1 MPHNSVKANIL
12 KLVTL
17 RFALVTVMLCVFS
30 GAAFAQLTATFK
42 NYDGT
47 VLYTQKNIRRNQVPQ
62 YKGSTPTRPADAQY
76 TYTFKGWSPAIKAIT
91 TNTTYVAQYT
101 STVRKYTITFLNG
114 DGSTLQSSSV
124 AYGSTPSCS
133 STPTKAATAQYTYTF
148 KAWSPAIAKV
158 TGAATYTPTFNQTV
172 RSYAIKFVDGDGKT
186 VQSSTLQYGA
196 TPSYTGSTPTKTAT
210 AQYTYTFKAWSPTIA
225 KVTGAATYTATFNQ
239 TVRSYTITFKN
250 GSTTLQAKIFNY
262 GATPTY
268 SGSKPTKAPSGEDT
282 FVFTGWTPAITKVTG
297 AKIYS
302 AVFAKGTYDACGN
315 AYGYVKIGDYTW
327 LAENMRCN
335 KYDTKSERA
344 GATISTSTS
353 AVFSPYYT
361 DARDKSLWS
370 DKSKTTGAGLSD
382 AQVSKLGYLY
392 NWAAAVALPTEEA
405 AKAQTSAFSTIR
417 QGICPN
423 GYHVPSSNEWYSF
436 RNYLGDESSLK
447 LRTTTGW
454 AFNDDRVK
462 AGYDTYGFGCLPSG
476 QSEGNIIYYVGTWT
490 YYWTSTPLVLDFR
503 PVEVANY
510 MYVWNIYPNLSSA
523 PANAENKDI
532 GFSVRCLKDH
542 QYTIKFVNYDGT
554 VLQSLT
560 VTESYTPSYT
570 GSTPTKAAD
579 AQYTYTF
586 KGWDST
592 ISAATADKTYTATY
606 NKTTRSY
613 TIRFMNGTTVLES
626 KSVAY
631 GTKPTYTKA
640 TPTKA
645 STAQYSYTFSGWSP
659 TIASV
664 TKAQDYTAQFSS
676 TVNKY
681 TIKFLNGNGGTLQS
695 SSWAYGA
702 TPSCSSTPTKAST
715 SQYSYTFKAWSP
727 AIAKVTG
734 EATYTP
740 TFDQAIRKYVIKF
753 VNYDGTVLQS
763 SEWEYGTTPSYSGAT
778 PTRPDD
784 DRFSDYVFE
793 GWNSSIT
800 SVTGTKTY
808 TAKFSGTLKPFDAPE
823 NEHSLVVIPDICGN
837 KYNVVK
843 IGSQLWLAENI
854 RCNKYDT
861 ESERAGAAVPTI
873 PSGSSNNPY
882 YEVYPAGNNETSWNN
897 QLLASQIPYLGTFFS
912 WAAAVGF
919 ASGTEAVAQT
929 TSFENRRQGIC
940 PNGWHLPTTDEWHVL
955 VDFIELTDGKGEGTA
970 GKHMKT
976 ITGWYNNKNGLDT
989 YGFSA
994 LPADRAISNKTF
1006 GVGGWGKWW
1015 TSDAI
1020 SGANVS
1026 TVQVYHGGDNF
1037 MFGANEIK
1045 SKSTA
1050 LCVRCVKNPEKFE
1063 IKFVNYDGTE
1073 LQSTEVEYGS
1083 LPEYKGDTP
1092 VRDADAQYT
1101 YTFSGW
1107 SPEVAVV
1114 TEAATYT
1121 AQYDNEVNKYVVR
1134 FLNDDG
1140 TELQSEELAYGA
1152 TPEYKGETPTK
1163 NATAQ
1168 YTYTFNGWDAEI
1180 VAVTGAKDY
1189 KATYTSTTN
1198 KYLIT
1203 FENYN
1208 GEELQSGEVEYG
1220 QTPAYTGATPV
1231 KPADAENTYTFT
1243 GWSPELTSVTKTQ
1256 IYTAQ
1261 FSSTTNLYTVRF
1273 LNEDGTELQSED
1285 LAYGATPAYTG
1296 ETPTKPATAQ
1306 YTYTFAGWDNEV
1318 TTVTGAKDYKATYTS
1333 TTNKYLITF
1342 ENYNGEELQSGEV
1355 EYGQTPSYSGETPE
1369 KPADAENTYIFTGW
1383 SPELTSVTK
1392 AQIYTAQFSST
1403 TNKYVVRFL
1412 NDDGTE
1418 LQSEELAYG
1427 ATPAYTGETPTKPAT
1442 AQYTYTF
1449 AGWDSEVTTV
1459 TGAKDYRAT
1468 YTSTTNKYL
1477 ITFENYNGE
1486 ELQSGEVEY
1495 GQTPS
1500 YEGTT
1505 PVKPADAENTYVF
1518 NGWSPEITTVKAAQT
1533 YTAQFRNTT
1542 NTYIIRFLNEDGTE
1556 LQSEEL
1562 EYGATPAYTG
1572 ETPTKDATAQYTY
1585 TFAGWDSEIAE
1596 VTGAKDYR
1604 ATYTST
1610 TNKYEIKFVNY
1621 DGSELQSGEVEY
1633 GETPAYTGETPEK
1646 PADAE
1651 NTYVFTGWSPSIESV
1666 TEAKTYTAQFSSTT
1680 NKYVVRFLNDDGTE
1694 LQSEELAYGATPAY
1708 TGETPTKDAT
1718 AQYTYTFA
1726 GWDSEIAE
1734 VTGAKDY
1741 TAIYTPTTNKY
1752 LITFENY
1759 NGEELQSGEVE
1770 YGQTPAYTGA
1780 TPEKPADAENTYI
1793 FTGWSPSI
1801 ESVTKA
1807 QTYTA
1812 QFSSTTNKYVV
1823 RFLNDDGTELQSE
1836 ELAYGATPA
1845 YTGETPTKPATA
1857 QYTYTF
1863 AGWDSEITAVTGAK
1877 DYKATYTN
1885 TVNKYTIV
1893 FKNYDGTEL
1902 QSVEVEYGQT
1912 PTYTGA
1918 TPEKPADKDF
1928 TYTFEGWIPE
1938 ITTVTAGQTCT
1949 AQFSRLVKSSDAPEN
1964 SHSIEIVTDICGN
1977 KYNVVKI
1984 GSQLWLAENMRC
1996 NKYDT
2001 ESEKAGQSFSTSSSA
2016 IYAPYYTGCFTEGA
2030 NVTISP
2036 NNTFTDEQWDY
2047 LGLLYNWA
2055 AALGLSEGE
2064 SRAQT
2069 REFNSPRQGICP
2081 NGYHVPSDAEWLQ
2094 LIDYIENTD
2103 GKGEG
2108 TAAKHLK
2115 ATSGWAP
2122 NTNKGNGLDTYGFS
2136 LLPVDRGVGKTIY
2149 GIGTYAKFT
2158 TASAKSNTF
2167 ADYMNVDGD
2176 ALVIVGNVGYTSA
2189 KSHIY
2194 TVRCVREAEKFEIKF
2209 VNYDGSEL
2217 QSTEVEYGSL
2227 PEYTGETPAKDAT
2240 SQYTYTFSGWSPEV
2254 VMVTGAATYTAQF
2267 SSSVNKY
2274 VVRFLNDDGMELQ
2287 SEELEYGA
2295 TPAYTGETPTKDATA
2310 QYTYTFNGWDSEITA
2325 VTGAKDY
2332 TAIYTPTTNKYTV
2345 RFLNEDGTEFQSD
2358 ELEYGVTPAY
2368 TGETP
2373 TKDATAQYTY
2383 TFNGWDAEIEAVTGA
2398 KDYTATYTPTTNK
2411 YTVRFLNE
2419 DGTEL
2424 QSEEI
2429 EYGATP
2435 AYTGETPTKEATAQY
2450 TYTFAGWDSEI
2461 AEVTGA
2467 KDYTATYTPT
2477 TNKYTVRFLNEDG
2490 TELQS
2495 EELEYGATPAYTGET
2510 PTKEASA
2517 QYTYTFAGWDSE
2529 IAEVTG
2535 AKDYTATYTPT
2546 TNKYVVRF
2554 LNDDGTELQSEELD
2568 YGTTPEYKGETPTK
2582 DATAQYTY
2590 TFAGWDSEIADVT
2603 GAKDYRATYTST
2615 TNKYL
2620 IRFLNE
2626 DGTELQS
2633 DELAYGATPEYKGET
2648 PTKDATAQYTYT
2660 FAGWDSEIAEV
2671 TGAKDYTATYTSTTN
2686 KYLITFE
2693 NYDGEELQSGEVEYG
2708 QTPSYEGTTPVKPA
2722 DAESTYTFSGWSP
2735 NITAVT
2741 GAQTY
2746 TAVFT
2751 KVLNT
2756 YTVTA
2761 EVTGDGGTVSGG
2773 GTYSYGTEVTLTAT
2787 PEHGYHVSKWSTGET
2802 SAEIK
2807 ITVTED
2813 MAFTVSFIHQT
2824 ADNTPECANAPAV
2837 AKYDW
2842 LLMLNAN
2849 ALKDKGYNLNEN
2861 IVDWYRVVGE
2871 MDNLD
2876 SGERDDEKVGT
2887 GYYYTINSKLND
2899 TGDYYALIDLPWQT
2913 TEVGCSG
2920 LMRTVVFHYA
2930 PKGTTKRAMAV
2941 SPTITYPE
2949 QQIEIVNL
2957 PKEEVEVYVY
2967 DVAGRLYRSFRTD
2980 GEPAAAFKAEPM
2992 AGTYIVV
2999 VWTSKGKETFKY
3011 IVRKR

>member
-1 MPHNSVKANIL
+1 MPRQVNNIS
-12 KLVTL
+12 KLITL
-17 RFALVTVMLCVFS
+17 RLTLALVMLCAFS

-42 NYDGT
+42 NYNGT
-47 VLYTQKNIRRNQVPQ
+47 VLQTVKVKRGTAPKYT
-62 YKGSTPTRPADAQY
+62 GATPTRAADAQY
-76 TYTFKGWSPAIKAIT
+76 TYTFKGWSPTVGVIT
-91 TNTTYVAQYT
+91 TNTTYTAQFT
-101 STVRKYTITFLNG
+101 ATVRKYTITFLNG
-114 DGSTLQSSSV
+114 DGSTLQSSAL
-124 AYGSTPSCS
+124 AYGATPSCS

-282 FVFTGWTPAITKVTG
+282 FVFTGWSPTITKVTG
-297 AKIYS
+297 AKTYS

-370 DKSKTTGAGLSD
+370 NKSKTTGAGLSD

-392 NWAAAVALPTEEA
+392 NWAAAVALPTEAA

-436 RNYLGDESSLK
+436 RDYLGNESSLK

-454 AFNDDRVK
+454 AFDDDRVK

-510 MYVWNIYPNLSSA
+510 IYVWNIYSYYSGA
-523 PANAENKDI
+523 PYNAEHKDV

-570 GSTPTKAAD
+570 GSTPTRAAD

-681 TIKFLNGNGGTLQS
+681 TIKFLNGNGSTLQS

-734 EATYTP
+734 DATYTP
-740 TFDQAIRKYVIKF
+740 TFDQTIRKYIITF
-753 VNYDGTVLQS
+753 ANYDGTVLQS
-763 SEWEYGTTPSYSGAT
+763 SEWEYGTTPSYSGTT

-843 IGSQLWLAENI
+843 IGSQLWLAENM
-854 RCNKYDT
+854 RCTKYDT
-861 ESERAGAAVPTI
+861 KSERAGVVI
-873 PSGSSNNPY
+873 PHGGSSGINPY
-882 YEVYPAGNNETSWNN
+882 FQAYLLASGNATTYAGNLST
-897 QLLASQIPYLGTFFS
+897 SQIPYLGLFYS
-912 WAAAVGF
+912 WSAAVGLTGEQ
-919 ASGTEAVAQT
+919 AQAQT
-929 TSFENRRQGIC
+929 TGFDGDRQGIC
-940 PNGWHLPTTDEWHVL
+940 PNGWHIPVMEEWEEL
-955 VDFIELTDGKGEGTA
+955 VNYIEVTDGKGEGTA
-970 GKHMKT
+970 GLHLKT
-976 ITGWYNNKNGLDT
+976 TSGWYNDKNGTDT

-994 LPADRAISNKTF
+994 LPADRGTTTDTY
-1006 GVGGWGKWW
+1006 GVGGWAKYW
-1015 TSDAI
+1015 TPTAKSASSAYACQVKYGTDAFLY
-1020 SGANVS
+1020 SADEAGV
-1026 TVQVYHGGDNF
+1026 
-1037 MFGANEIK
+1037 K
-1045 SKSTA
+1045 SRDA
-1050 LCVRCVKNPEKFE
+1050 LCVRCVRAFEDFE
-1063 IKFVNYDGTE
+1063 IRFVNYDGTE
-1073 LQSTEVEYGS
+1073 LQSSKVDFGS

-1107 SPEVAVV
+1107 
-1114 TEAATYT
+1114 
-1121 AQYDNEVNKYVVR
+1121 
-1134 FLNDDG
+1134 
-1140 TELQSEELAYGA
+1140 
-1152 TPEYKGETPTK
+1152 
-1163 NATAQ
+1163 
-1168 YTYTFNGWDAEI
+1168 
-1180 VAVTGAKDY
+1180 
-1189 KATYTSTTN
+1189 
-1198 KYLIT
+1198 
-1203 FENYN
+1203 
-1208 GEELQSGEVEYG
+1208 
-1220 QTPAYTGATPV
+1220 
-1231 KPADAENTYTFT
+1231 
-1243 GWSPELTSVTKTQ
+1243 
-1256 IYTAQ
+1256 
-1261 FSSTTNLYTVRF
+1261 
-1273 LNEDGTELQSED
+1273 
-1285 LAYGATPAYTG
+1285 
-1296 ETPTKPATAQ
+1296 
-1306 YTYTFAGWDNEV
+1306 
-1318 TTVTGAKDYKATYTS
+1318 
-1333 TTNKYLITF
+1333 
-1342 ENYNGEELQSGEV
+1342 
-1355 EYGQTPSYSGETPE
+1355 
-1369 KPADAENTYIFTGW
+1369 
-1383 SPELTSVTK
+1383 
-1392 AQIYTAQFSST
+1392 
-1403 TNKYVVRFL
+1403 
-1412 NDDGTE
+1412 
-1418 LQSEELAYG
+1418 
-1427 ATPAYTGETPTKPAT
+1427 
-1442 AQYTYTF
+1442 
-1449 AGWDSEVTTV
+1449 
-1459 TGAKDYRAT
+1459 
-1468 YTSTTNKYL
+1468 
-1477 ITFENYNGE
+1477 
-1486 ELQSGEVEY
+1486 
-1495 GQTPS
+1495 
-1500 YEGTT
+1500 
-1505 PVKPADAENTYVF
+1505 
-1518 NGWSPEITTVKAAQT
+1518 
-1533 YTAQFRNTT
+1533 
-1542 NTYIIRFLNEDGTE
+1542 
-1556 LQSEEL
+1556 
-1562 EYGATPAYTG
+1562 
-1572 ETPTKDATAQYTY
+1572 
-1585 TFAGWDSEIAE
+1585 DSEIKA
-1596 VTGAKDYR
+1596 VTD
-1604 ATYTST
+1604 T
-1610 TNKYEIKFVNY
+1610 
-1621 DGSELQSGEVEY
+1621 
-1633 GETPAYTGETPEK
+1633 
-1646 PADAE
+1646 
-1651 NTYVFTGWSPSIESV
+1651 
-1666 TEAKTYTAQFSSTT
+1666 KTYKAQFKK
-1680 NKYVVRFLNDDGTE
+1680 NL
-1694 LQSEELAYGATPAY
+1694 
-1708 TGETPTKDAT
+1708 
-1718 AQYTYTFA
+1718 
-1726 GWDSEIAE
+1726 
-1734 VTGAKDY
+1734 
-1741 TAIYTPTTNKY
+1741 
-1752 LITFENY
+1752 
-1759 NGEELQSGEVE
+1759 
-1770 YGQTPAYTGA
+1770 
-1780 TPEKPADAENTYI
+1780 KP
-1793 FTGWSPSI
+1793 F
-1801 ESVTKA
+1801 
-1807 QTYTA
+1807 
-1812 QFSSTTNKYVV
+1812 
-1823 RFLNDDGTELQSE
+1823 
-1836 ELAYGATPA
+1836 
-1845 YTGETPTKPATA
+1845 
-1857 QYTYTF
+1857 
-1863 AGWDSEITAVTGAK
+1863 
-1877 DYKATYTN
+1877 
-1885 TVNKYTIV
+1885 
-1893 FKNYDGTEL
+1893 
-1902 QSVEVEYGQT
+1902 
-1912 PTYTGA
+1912 
-1918 TPEKPADKDF
+1918 
-1928 TYTFEGWIPE
+1928 
-1938 ITTVTAGQTCT
+1938 
-1949 AQFSRLVKSSDAPEN
+1949 DAPEN
-1964 SHSIEIVTDICGN
+1964 EHSIDIVTDICGN

-2001 ESEKAGQSFSTSSSA
+2001 ESEKAGQSFSTSASA

-2069 REFNSPRQGICP
+2069 REFNTPRQGICP

-2122 NTNKGNGLDTYGFS
+2122 NSNNGNGLDTYGFS
-2136 LLPVDRGVGKTIY
+2136 LLPVDRGIGKTIY
-2149 GIGTYAKFT
+2149 GIGTFAKFT

-2209 VNYDGSEL
+2209 ENYDGEEL
-2217 QSTEVEYGSL
+2217 QSSEVEYGSI
-2227 PEYTGETPAKDAT
+2227 PVYEGNTPVKQASA
-2240 SQYTYTFSGWSPEV
+2240 QYSYVFSGWSPEV
-2254 VMVTGAATYTAQF
+2254 VMVTGAATYTAQYDNE
-2267 SSSVNKY
+2267 VNKY
-2274 VVRFLNDDGMELQ
+2274 VVRFLNDDG
-2287 SEELEYGA
+2287 
-2295 TPAYTGETPTKDATA
+2295 
-2310 QYTYTFNGWDSEITA
+2310 
-2325 VTGAKDY
+2325 
-2332 TAIYTPTTNKYTV
+2332 
-2345 RFLNEDGTEFQSD
+2345 
-2358 ELEYGVTPAY
+2358 
-2368 TGETP
+2368 
-2373 TKDATAQYTY
+2373 
-2383 TFNGWDAEIEAVTGA
+2383 
-2398 KDYTATYTPTTNK
+2398 
-2411 YTVRFLNE
+2411 
-2419 DGTEL
+2419 TEL
-2424 QSEEI
+2424 QSSELD
-2429 EYGATP
+2429 YGATP

-2461 AEVTGA
+2461 TEVTGA

-2477 TNKYTVRFLNEDG
+2477 TNKYVVRFLNEDG

-2495 EELEYGATPAYTGET
+2495 SELEYGATPEYKGET
-2510 PTKEASA
+2510 PTKDATSQYTYTFAGWDSEIADVTGAKDYTATYTPSTNKYVVRFLNDDGTELQSEELDYGATPEYKGETPTKDATA
-2517 QYTYTFAGWDSE
+2517 QYTYTFKGWDSE

-2546 TNKYVVRF
+2546 TNKY
-2554 LNDDGTELQSEELD
+2554 
-2568 YGTTPEYKGETPTK
+2568 
-2582 DATAQYTY
+2582 
-2590 TFAGWDSEIADVT
+2590 
-2603 GAKDYRATYTST
+2603 
-2615 TNKYL
+2615 
-2620 IRFLNE
+2620 
-2626 DGTELQS
+2626 
-2633 DELAYGATPEYKGET
+2633 
-2648 PTKDATAQYTYT
+2648 
-2660 FAGWDSEIAEV
+2660 
-2671 TGAKDYTATYTSTTN
+2671 
-2686 KYLITFE
+2686 LITFE
-2693 NYDGEELQSGEVEYG
+2693 NYDGEELQSGEVEFG

-2787 PEHGYHVSKWSTGET
+2787 PKHGYHVSKWSTGET

-2849 ALKDKGYNLNEN
+2849 AIKDMGYNLNEN

-2899 TGDYYALIDLPWQT
+2899 SGDYYALIDLPWQT